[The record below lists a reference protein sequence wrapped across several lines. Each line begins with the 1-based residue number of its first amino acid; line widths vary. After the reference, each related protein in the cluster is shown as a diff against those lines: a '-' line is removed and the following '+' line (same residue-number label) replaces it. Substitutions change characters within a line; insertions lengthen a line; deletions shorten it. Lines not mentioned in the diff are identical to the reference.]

1 MVRMICQ
8 GGLAILLLM
17 TTASAT
23 AALFSAILPSS
34 RSTQVDTPAT
44 VFATI
49 SSTNEAAVTGCSVA
63 LLSPVDADFSYQ
75 TTDAV
80 TNTPTGSA
88 NTPVTIP
95 AMGSQSFVLTITANS
110 EMAATDVSFTF
121 SCDNDG
127 PAPTFIKLNT
137 LLFSASATPVS
148 DVIAL
153 VATVSNDGIVTMP
166 GSPALGFFTVASVN
180 IGTSSTITVTPSLGI
195 STPAIDHLL
204 ICQTDLPGA
213 CMSPAAA
220 GSLSLT
226 IDNGATPTFAVFAT
240 TDEAMSLDPANNRI
254 FVEFTEDGA
263 PRGLT
268 SVALTGGGPDVPATP
283 AVPAATFT
291 EIQDTILTPTC
302 ASTTCHGSSRQGGL
316 SLAPEFAYGN
326 IVGNASSQ
334 TMPYIDPGDIEN
346 SYLYLKVNANP
357 PAGPRMPLNEGYFSA
372 NITRTDP
379 LHRDLIARLASWIED
394 GAPDN

>member
-1 MVRMICQ
+1 
-8 GGLAILLLM
+8 
-17 TTASAT
+17 
-23 AALFSAILPSS
+23 
-34 RSTQVDTPAT
+34 
-44 VFATI
+44 
-49 SSTNEAAVTGCSVA
+49 
-63 LLSPVDADFSYQ
+63 
-75 TTDAV
+75 
-80 TNTPTGSA
+80 
-88 NTPVTIP
+88 
-95 AMGSQSFVLTITANS
+95 MGSQSFVLTITANS

-180 IGTSSTITVTPSLGI
+180 IGTSSTITVTPSLGT

-268 SVALTGGGPDVPATP
+268 SVALTGGGPGVPATPDVPATP

-316 SLAPEFAYGN
+316 SLVPEFAYAN

-346 SYLYLKVNANP
+346 SYLYLKLTNP
-357 PAGPRMPLNEGYFSA
+357 PVGVTMPLNKEHFSA
-372 NITRTDP
+372 SVLTPVP
-379 LHRDLIARLASWIED
+379 LHPDLIARLVSWIED